1 MKKNVLY
8 SGIGYLLMGVTC
20 ILFELFSPQFKYDSL
35 IWGLG
40 GGCIGSGLSLMY
52 KYFYWSR
59 PKNAPQYTA
68 KMKEEQINLND
79 ERKIMLR
86 EKSGRITYIITFGV
100 LFVINMVFTYILRVD
115 TYILITLWL
124 LWVFMY
130 VCGVVVFYYLDKKL

>member
-1 MKKNVLY
+1 MKKSVLY
-8 SGIGYLLMGVTC
+8 SGIGYLLAGVACTS
-20 ILFELFSPQFKYDSL
+20 LQFFSSQFKYDYL

-40 GGCIGSGLSLMY
+40 CGFIGSGLSLIY
-52 KYFYWSR
+52 RYFYWSR
-59 PKNAPQYTA
+59 PKNAPKYEA

-86 EKSGRITYIITFGV
+86 DKSGRIAYIITFGV

-115 TYILITLWL
+115 TYIFVTLWL
-124 LWVFMY
+124 LLIFMY